1 MRIIIFSWQS
11 RSLDI
16 IYKKT
21 DIIHLYDGE
30 PNCLAKPTSVA
41 GLILQNRTRVTLWFS
56 GLQSRMGLA
65 DEFHLVSG
73 LLRDPRHFFFGF
85 RHTTTKEE
93 GDAPQKNHKLLM
105 GRNPEDFCIYGP
117 LHQILVQFPHTLKTW
132 PVHPKKHLL
141 AITCSW
147 YGKWW
152 TFRGDSRRS

>member
-21 DIIHLYDGE
+21 HIIHLYDGE

-41 GLILQNRTRVTLWFS
+41 GSILQNRTRVTLWFS

-73 LLRDPRHFFFGF
+73 LLRDPRHFLRF

-132 PVHPKKHLL
+132 PVHPKKQLL